1 LYKQRADD
9 YRRDSDGIACLPPG
23 PKAGISGLAFP
34 MKIVQTPNLVV
45 VLYEYDTIFRQIF
58 TDGRALPEDPNPTW
72 MGYSIGHWD
81 GDTLVVTTAGYND
94 RTTLDLGG
102 HPHTEAL
109 RITERFHR
117 RDAGHIDLQVTLD
130 DPKAY
135 TRSWTLPVELVLMP
149 DGELIEYFCDD
160 NERDAAHLVGKSG
173 EEVRVPREILA
184 QYAGVY
190 GTSAQPAD
198 IVVSLEE
205 DRFTI
210 NTGGGGKIPLV
221 AHAANSFTMEGTG
234 VEFVKD
240 AQGAVTAMIQH
251 WVEGD
256 RNFARR
262 GREVDGDRDLHE
274 IRIHPV
280 EPLLDLHL
288 VAHRPAGLVQPYAWL
303 SEQADRVDHKRSGV
317 RPLADGIP
325 VPPVVRELLREI
337 AAVCPDDAVALVIL
351 IQDDDFLWTLKNLR
365 VAQLIKI
372 CAREAER
379 ITVIA
384 GIVAQRGGHVAV
396 TVERLVAVIGG
407 LACRRERRLV
417 YAVAGHGH
425 RAVGL
430 NARPWAVCRLPRTRN
445 IVSRR
450 GSRGLSSG
458 QRVLDRIPPPI
469 NNRQICGG
477 LYSASATT
485 AAPPLP
491 TTSASLSESNS

>member
-1 LYKQRADD
+1 MHKLAIILCVTSVSLTAQWPNRPTPGMALAPDGKPDLSAPAPRSANGKPDLSGVWRVKQTSYLTYVTSDLKPDEIRPWAAALYKQRADD

-149 DGELIEYFCDD
+149 DGELIEYFCSD

-190 GTSAQPAD
+190 GTPAQPTD

-210 NTGGGGKIPLV
+210 NTAGGGKIPLV
-221 AHAANSFTMEGTG
+221 AHSANGFTMEGTG

-240 AQGAVTAMIQH
+240 AKGAVTAMIQH

-262 GREVDGDRDLHE
+262 R
-274 IRIHPV
+274 
-280 EPLLDLHL
+280 
-288 VAHRPAGLVQPYAWL
+288 
-303 SEQADRVDHKRSGV
+303 
-317 RPLADGIP
+317 
-325 VPPVVRELLREI
+325 
-337 AAVCPDDAVALVIL
+337 
-351 IQDDDFLWTLKNLR
+351 
-365 VAQLIKI
+365 
-372 CAREAER
+372 
-379 ITVIA
+379 
-384 GIVAQRGGHVAV
+384 
-396 TVERLVAVIGG
+396 
-407 LACRRERRLV
+407 
-417 YAVAGHGH
+417 
-425 RAVGL
+425 
-430 NARPWAVCRLPRTRN
+430 
-445 IVSRR
+445 
-450 GSRGLSSG
+450 
-458 QRVLDRIPPPI
+458 
-469 NNRQICGG
+469 
-477 LYSASATT
+477 
-485 AAPPLP
+485 
-491 TTSASLSESNS
+491 